1 MNKLPVLT
9 AIALLLSACQP
20 SGNSQSA
27 NTPAGKAASAPAAA
41 SSAGTSAAASAP
53 VAASD
58 VQAASAPQASGIPV
72 VGTAN
77 AVLYDKTQCVQG
89 HPTYCAKSNIRL
101 PQTGISWLDALL
113 KQRLYEDFSA
123 EGQPAVKSDAALRK
137 LIDHLVAESADGL
150 KDYAAEKSAINELYD
165 NTDFSFQYQRGRLAT
180 FRLLHDS
187 YSGGAHNNYAESYVT
202 VDLEKRRV
210 LKIADIVVEGKMG
223 ALDALLQ
230 KRYDEFILADNK
242 EYDGNNGAALIRQH
256 KETFSKKAELT
267 DSFELTADGQLV
279 FHYGPYDINSYSEY
293 SEGAAKLTVA
303 PDKLK
308 GILRPE
314 YLP

>member
-9 AIALLLSACQP
+9 VIALLLSACQP

-27 NTPAGKAASAPAAA
+27 ATPAGKAASAPAMA
-41 SSAGTSAAASAP
+41 SSAGTSAAASSP
-53 VAASD
+53 VAASV
-58 VQAASAPQASGIPV
+58 VQAASVPQASGIPV
-72 VGTAN
+72 VGTASV
-77 AVLYDKTQCVQG
+77 VLYDKTQCVQG

-101 PQTGISWLDALL
+101 PQTGIAWLDALL
-113 KQRLYEDFSA
+113 KQQLYEDFSA

-180 FRLLHDS
+180 FRLIHDS

-210 LKIADIVVEGKMG
+210 LNIADIVAEGKLA

-230 KRYDEFILADNK
+230 KRYDEFILADNQ

-267 DSFELTADGQLV
+267 DSFELTADGLA
-279 FHYGPYDINSYSEY
+279 FHYSPYEIAPF
-293 SEGAAKLTVA
+293 AAGVVKLTVT
-303 PDKLK
+303 PDELK